1 MNTSTFKNKATAL
14 ALISS
19 IAFTGC
25 MSTSGGYGGNG
36 YGRMEYSNVQYIY
49 GSNEPTMTYEE
60 LAKYNGI
67 RVGADGYV
75 KSLVQLPQTARED
88 LPHFTYT
95 PPEYFRDNYERERGW
110 RK

>member
-1 MNTSTFKNKATAL
+1 MNTLSINKVIVLAL
-14 ALISS
+14 ASS

-25 MSTSGGYGGNG
+25 MSTSGGYGSNG

-49 GSNEPTMTYEE
+49 GSDEPTMTYEE

-67 RVGADGYV
+67 RIGADGYV